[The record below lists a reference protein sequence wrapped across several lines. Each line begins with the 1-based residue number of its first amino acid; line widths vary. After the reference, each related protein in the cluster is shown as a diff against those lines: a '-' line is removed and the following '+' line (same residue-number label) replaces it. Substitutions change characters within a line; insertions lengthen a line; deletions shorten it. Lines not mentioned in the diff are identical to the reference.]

1 MSEGLGMTGMTE
13 TPVVIMLGQR
23 PGPSTGL
30 PTRSEQSDLTFALQP
45 GHGDMVHFVVA
56 PGSIDDV
63 IQDSYE
69 AFNWADRYQVP
80 VIVMLDKKI
89 QSGYQTVDDF
99 GLDKLPPIDR
109 GKIWDGKGDNY
120 LRYQFTDD
128 GISPRSIPGMEGGI
142 FWTTTDEHDQRGH
155 ITESAENRVT
165 IMNKRMGKFALA
177 LKEIPSSRK
186 IAKFGPAD
194 AETTIVCW
202 GTATGSARDAMDV
215 LAKEGIK
222 VNVLQIRLMKPF
234 PVDEV
239 VAELKKAKL
248 TILAEE
254 NYNGQLGDLIRTAT
268 GITVDKRVVKF
279 DGRPFSEEEL
289 VEGIKTAI
297 SSSDVRI
304 PVTHYLP

>member
-1 MSEGLGMTGMTE
+1 MKAIELK
-13 TPVVIMLGQR
+13 IADDDYRKLA
-23 PGPSTGL
+23 
-30 PTRSEQSDLTFALQP
+30 DLAALAERNAGGDRRGNVAIIFAL
-45 GHGDMVHFVVA
+45 
-56 PGSIDDV
+56 SL
-63 IQDSYE
+63 
-69 AFNWADRYQVP
+69 P

-202 GTATGSARDAMDV
+202 GTATGSAR
-215 LAKEGIK
+215 
-222 VNVLQIRLMKPF
+222 
-234 PVDEV
+234 
-239 VAELKKAKL
+239 
-248 TILAEE
+248 
-254 NYNGQLGDLIRTAT
+254 AT
-268 GITVDKRVVKF
+268 GA
-279 DGRPFSEEEL
+279 
-289 VEGIKTAI
+289 TAEK
-297 SSSDVRI
+297 
-304 PVTHYLP
+304 